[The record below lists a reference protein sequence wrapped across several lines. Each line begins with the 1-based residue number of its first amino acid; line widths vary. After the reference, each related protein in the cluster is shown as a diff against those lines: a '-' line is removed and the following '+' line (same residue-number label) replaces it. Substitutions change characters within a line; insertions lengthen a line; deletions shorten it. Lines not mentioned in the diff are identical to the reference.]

1 MNQMTIQIIAA
12 FFGSIGFAIFLK
24 IKGIQIFYA
33 GLGGMLTWG
42 IYLFAYEWVQ
52 SYFFGNLIA
61 AIFVAAYA
69 EIMARVNKAPST
81 IFLTA
86 AAIPLIPGSNLY
98 KMMYAI
104 VNQDYADANT
114 NGVTALV
121 ISLAIGLGF
130 VIVAVFN
137 RYLNGFIGQ
146 IRSRKRL

>member
-1 MNQMTIQIIAA
+1 MNQIVIQIASA

-24 IKGIQIFYA
+24 IKGVQIFYA

-42 IYLFAYEWVQ
+42 IYLLAYELIQ

-61 AIFVAAYA
+61 AIFIAAYA

-98 KMMYAI
+98 GMMYAL
-104 VNQDYADANT
+104 VNQDYAAANT
-114 NGVTALV
+114 DGVTALV

-130 VIVAVFN
+130 VIVAVVN
-137 RYLNGFIGQ
+137 RYLTEFL
-146 IRSRKRL
+146 KRIYSGKN